1 MDSQNKD
8 GSRES
13 YELKIS
19 ELLKG
24 FAERKTSPNESIHAN
39 ISLSITEP
47 GTSYNHG
54 NFRSRTVLPK
64 KLCQLST
71 CQYERQDHLRES
83 FSAPVLVLACI
94 PASQAG
100 QKQPTLS
107 FPDPVLFAHLVEKS
121 EILASDSVI
130 LIREQLE
137 KQEIYPYIL
146 GVQGWRKRE
155 QREPQCLLRKQFPQT
170 GTTNKWFFKD
180 LLDLQRKLFLGA
192 SKKSGALRKS
202 QTPWKT
208 SHHQSE
214 CSSLLLRKVQD

>member
-1 MDSQNKD
+1 MDTQSKD

-24 FAERKTSPNESIHAN
+24 FAEKKTSPNESKHTNPRN

-54 NFRSRTVLPK
+54 TFRSRAVLPK
-64 KLCQLST
+64 KLCQLYT
-71 CQYERQDHLRES
+71 CQYERLDHLRES

-100 QKQPTLS
+100 QKQPMLS
-107 FPDPVLFAHLVEKS
+107 FSDPVLFAHLVEKS

-130 LIREQLE
+130 RMREQLE

-146 GVQGWRKRE
+146 GVQAWRKRE
-155 QREPQCLLRKQFPQT
+155 QREPQCMLLKQFPQT
-170 GTTNKWFFKD
+170 GITNKWFFKD

-192 SKKSGALRKS
+192 SKKSGPQKKS
-202 QTPWKT
+202 QTPGKLHTT
-208 SHHQSE
+208 SQNV
-214 CSSLLLRKVQD
+214 LL